1 MMIDGSIDG
10 NCLSGYINGQGSM
23 GGALSGSIGITGDLD
38 RNYTQTYDSYEG
50 PYEVVPSR
58 ETQTLRTNR
67 LLMLSNVTI
76 APIPSNYG
84 LIEWNGSVLKVS

>member
-1 MMIDGSIDG
+1 MIDGSVNG
-10 NCLSGYINGQGSM
+10 SCLSGYINGQGSM
-23 GGALSGSIGITGDLD
+23 GGTLSGSIGIAGDLD
-38 RNYTQTYDSYEG
+38 RNYTQTYDDYAG

-67 LLMLSNVTI
+67 LLMTSNVTI

-84 LIEWNGSVLKVS
+84 LIEWNGSVLRVS

>member
-1 MMIDGSIDG
+1 MMITGSVNG
-10 NCLSGYINGQGSM
+10 NSLSGYVNGQGSM
-23 GGALSGSIGITGDLD
+23 GGTLSGSIGIIGDLD
-38 RNYTQTYDSYEG
+38 RNYTQTYDDYAG

-67 LLMLSNVTI
+67 LLMTGNVTI

-84 LIEWNGSVLKVS
+84 LIEWNGSVLRVS